1 MTPSDQPLASAP
13 SGTALV
19 LAAHGD
25 RGADRS
31 NAWLHAHKDALAAKR
46 VFAHVGAGFLK
57 GEPMIED
64 ALRRAATGG
73 AAVLIY
79 PFFISDGY
87 FMGILRERIDA
98 LGLEPAPRL
107 LAPFGA
113 DPGLPAL
120 IMRRALEAARSAG
133 FVPEETRL
141 LVIGHGSQVSPA
153 NAQATRAMI
162 ATLAAMR
169 RFARV
174 EAGFIEEPPLVADA
188 VAAGERRTVVVG
200 YLTGEGM
207 HAQAD
212 VPRAIAASGGRA
224 VYAGAIGVD
233 DSVREMI
240 LAAAL
245 PAATAG

>member
-1 MTPSDQPLASAP
+1 VSFVDHIAGHVS
-13 SGTALV
+13 LV

-31 NAWLHAHKDALAAKR
+31 NAWLHAHRQALAAGGA
-46 VFAHVGAGFLK
+46 FAHVGAGFLK

-64 ALRRAATGG
+64 ALRQAAAES
-73 AAVLIY
+73 AAPVLVY
-79 PFFISDGY
+79 PLFISDGY
-87 FMGILRERIDA
+87 FMGVLRGRIAA

-107 LAPFGA
+107 LAPFGEDA
-113 DPGLPAL
+113 RLPAL
-120 IMRRALEAARSAG
+120 MMTRALEAAQAAG
-133 FVPEETRL
+133 FAPEATRL

-153 NAQATRAMI
+153 NALATRAMI
-162 ATLAAMR
+162 ATLASMG

-188 VAAGERRTVVVG
+188 VAADKGPTVVVG

-245 PAATAG
+245 PPATGG